1 MPDMRFAT
9 VEEVIHINRIIEKM
23 VRSVEGEPM
32 TLVALASLQL
42 ACGLWAMGG
51 SSREQIETMCLFIV
65 DRMCQGVAK
74 PN

>member
-1 MPDMRFAT
+1 MRFAT
-9 VEEVIHINRIIEKM
+9 AEEVVQLNRLIDKI

-51 SSREQIETMCLFIV
+51 SNREQIETMCLFII
-65 DRMCQGVAK
+65 DRMCKGEAK